1 MSAPV
6 PPQQLS
12 IVALAYRSQQEL
24 QKFQQGAESDP
35 QYAFELF
42 RRALIEPRNA
52 ISQEAW
58 EAIYRQY
65 YATVVRWAQRH
76 PLYPLTGETGDYFAT
91 LALTK
96 LWLYFAE
103 GRGDID
109 QFPDL
114 RRLLSFLQVCVNHVV
129 IDYYRTQL
137 KQGTSLEQMNTAIPI
152 HHRQQSSRDES
163 PVDQIERAEL
173 WHMIYQEAQ
182 SELERLWI
190 YAYCELLLPRRKI
203 VELFPE
209 FGSVDQVKQ
218 VMDTFLKRVRR
229 NERLKHW
236 LADYNS

>member
-1 MSAPV
+1 MSASV

-35 QYAFELF
+35 HYAFELF
-42 RRALIEPRNA
+42 RRALTEPRSA
-52 ISQEAW
+52 TSQEAW

-65 YATVVRWAQRH
+65 YATVVGWAQGH
-76 PLYPLTGETGDYFAT
+76 PLYTLTGETGAYFAT
-91 LALTK
+91 LALTN

-103 GRGDID
+103 GRGDIHR
-109 QFPDL
+109 FPDL
-114 RRLLSFLQVCVNHVV
+114 RRLLKFLQVCINHVI
-129 IDYYRTQL
+129 IDYYRAHL
-137 KQGTSLEQMNTAIPI
+137 KHRTALEQEEAETAI
-152 HHRQQSSRDES
+152 HHRQRSSPDES

-173 WHMIYQEAQ
+173 WQMIYQEAQ
-182 SELERLWI
+182 TELERLWI

-236 LADYNS
+236 LADYN